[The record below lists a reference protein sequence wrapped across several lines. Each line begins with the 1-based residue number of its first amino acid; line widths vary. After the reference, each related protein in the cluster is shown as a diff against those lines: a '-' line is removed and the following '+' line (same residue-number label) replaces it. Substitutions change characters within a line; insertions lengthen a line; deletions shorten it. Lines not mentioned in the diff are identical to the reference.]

1 MFNRD
6 RNEKEDILAGMGD
19 GRHETVIGPSVKVDG
34 DFVGEG
40 NVLVQ
45 GVVNGTLKTKG
56 NLRVEKGA
64 RVKADVEAQ
73 NAVVDGSIKG
83 NITIQDN
90 LQVGST
96 ANLEGDI
103 VTKVISVEPGA
114 VLNGHCLVSA
124 AEKNL
129 PVRNSVVKKSK
140 TAEEAAEEK
149 VL

>member
-1 MFNRD
+1 MFNKDRD
-6 RNEKEDILAGMGD
+6 EREGILTGMGE

-34 DFVGEG
+34 DFAGEG

-73 NAVVDGSIKG
+73 NAVVDGMIKG
-83 NITIQDN
+83 NIIIQDN
-90 LQVGST
+90 LQVGAT
-96 ANLEGDI
+96 ATLEGDI

-124 AEKNL
+124 AEKNM
-129 PVRNSVVKKSK
+129 PVANISVKKGK
-140 TAEEAAEEK
+140 LAEAVTEE
-149 VL
+149 

>member
-1 MFNRD
+1 
-6 RNEKEDILAGMGD
+6 MGE

-34 DFVGEG
+34 DFAGEG

-45 GVVNGTLKTKG
+45 GVVNGSLKTKG

-64 RVKADVEAQ
+64 RVKADVEAL
-73 NAVVDGSIKG
+73 NAVVDGVIKG

-90 LQVGST
+90 LQIGGT
-96 ANLEGDI
+96 ATVEGDI

-129 PVRNSVVKKSK
+129 PISNAAAKKSK
-140 TAEEAAEEK
+140 PAEAAAEG
-149 VL
+149 